1 MTDGSIKSFN
11 PELDRKIGPIKTP
24 SLCLIEGPNDSGK
37 SVLIMQYCYGAL
49 LTGFNCYL
57 LTTESS
63 IRGVREDM
71 KSLTWDTTYHLLT
84 GRLKIGEM
92 HVKNMTWMTDQSAKL
107 LKLITAFIRSRE
119 KEQIFFV
126 DSMTYLLTNAQTSDI
141 LNFFTVV
148 RNIVDTEGKTIFL
161 SIHTHALNTDLSLRL
176 RSISDAHFVLNVKEF
191 GERIFRTLQVMK
203 LKGAERSSLTL
214 AFEVDQAFGIR
225 VLPFSQAKA

>member
-1 MTDGSIKSFN
+1 
-11 PELDRKIGPIKTP
+11 
-24 SLCLIEGPNDSGK
+24 
-37 SVLIMQYCYGAL
+37 
-49 LTGFNCYL
+49 
-57 LTTESS
+57 
-63 IRGVREDM
+63 
-71 KSLTWDTTYHLLT
+71 
-84 GRLKIGEM
+84 
-92 HVKNMTWMTDQSAKL
+92 MTWMTDQSAKL

-203 LKGAERSSLTL
+203 LKGAERSGLTL